1 MDPYNKP
8 ISERIDWLFE
18 LANEHSASYASPET
32 WLARSRYLA
41 EHPTDIMVLKCMDG
55 RVNFS
60 FATDTPQGIIQPYR
74 NLGGIFNMGWPYLSE
89 VLSDHVQSVIQ
100 EGRRSLFIASYHY
113 SKGDP
118 ARGCAGFDFDTEAAK
133 AHTYEIKQQVEQVFG
148 LGHSTV
154 YPMVCGFETDEDAI
168 ILHGTNGD
176 RLSMAEVGPNE
187 RDSLMP
193 RLEALYPD
201 MSVQMRLDLLPLLIG
216 NLNHIEQAR
225 HQQRELDIVHREW
238 MICVGRGFDFLHIP
252 NLGLIIGPYS
262 PDLAEPVH
270 KAAGIIQDNMAQG
283 RIPDDGFL
291 LLACAPYQDVGVDMA
306 RAELKSRFLS
316 DFAAEQI
323 RQSHPE
329 LAEKMHIRTAVVNE
343 QTRTLR
349 QLD

>member
-1 MDPYNKP
+1 MDPISKP
-8 ISERIDWLFE
+8 IAERIEWLFE
-18 LANEHSASYASPET
+18 LAEEHSASYGSPET
-32 WLARSRYLA
+32 WIARTRYLA

-55 RVNFS
+55 RVNLS
-60 FATDTPQGIIQPYR
+60 FATNTPQGIIQPYR
-74 NLGGIFNMGWPYLSE
+74 NLGGMFDLGWPYLSE
-89 VLSDHVQSVIQ
+89 VLSDHVQRVIG
-100 EGRRSLFIASYHY
+100 EGRRAMFISTYHY

-118 ARGCAGFDFDTEAAK
+118 ERGCAGFNYDTEAAK

-154 YPMVCGFETDEDAI
+154 YPMVCGFETDEDAL
-168 ILHGTNGD
+168 ILHGSNGD
-176 RLSMAEVGPNE
+176 RLDMSTLKPGE
-187 RDSLMP
+187 RD
-193 RLEALYPD
+193 RLLPCLENLYPD
-201 MSVQMRLDLLPLLIG
+201 MSVQMRRDLLPLLSG
-216 NLNHIEQAR
+216 NLDHIEEAR
-225 HQQRELDIVHREW
+225 RQTRELDNVHREW

-262 PDLAEPVH
+262 PDLAEPIH
-270 KAAGIIQDNMAQG
+270 KAAGIIEENMAQG

-291 LLACAPYQDVGVDMA
+291 LLACAPYEDVGVDMA

-323 RQSHPE
+323 RQFHPQ
-329 LAEKMHIRTAVVNE
+329 LAEKMHIRTAVVNQ